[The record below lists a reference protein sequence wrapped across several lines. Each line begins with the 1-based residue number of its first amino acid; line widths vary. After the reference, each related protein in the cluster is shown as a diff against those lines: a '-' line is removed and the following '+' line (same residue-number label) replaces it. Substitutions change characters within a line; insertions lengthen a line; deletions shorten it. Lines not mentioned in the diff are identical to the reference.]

1 MDELHKTLR
10 QHLPADVSQEVL
22 RVLYGTT
29 ASRELEISEEA
40 RKLSEKQDFDLQAY
54 SIEASREQTRAP
66 RIVRIGAIQNKIVL
80 PTTEPIVKQVKPSKG
95 YHVS

>member
-10 QHLPADVSQEVL
+10 EHLPADVAKEVH

-40 RKLSEKQDFDLQAY
+40 RKLSEKDDFDLQAY
-54 SIEASREQTRAP
+54 AVEASEEQTRP
-66 RIVRIGAIQNKIVL
+66 RRLVRIGAIQNKIVL
-80 PTTEPIVKQVKPSKG
+80 PTTDPIVKQV
-95 YHVS
+95 